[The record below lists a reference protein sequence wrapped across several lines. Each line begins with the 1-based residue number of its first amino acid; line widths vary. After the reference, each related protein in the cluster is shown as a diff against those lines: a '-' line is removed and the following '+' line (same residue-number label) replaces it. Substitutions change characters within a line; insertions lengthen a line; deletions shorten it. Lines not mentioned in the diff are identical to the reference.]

1 MALLASPTVKET
13 QPDPL
18 PPFYSISCR
27 VAVIGAGVSG
37 LLAARELR
45 REGHRVVVYE
55 RGNQVGGCWIYT
67 PESESDPLCLDPE
80 RPVVHSSMYCSLRTN
95 LPRKLMSF
103 RDYPFVA
110 EAVDWSVDPRAFPG
124 HAEVLSYLKGF
135 ARDFAV
141 EEMVRFDTEV
151 VKVELLGGGGGEEH
165 GGRWRVKS
173 RKTTTTKTDGI
184 DWSGG
189 GEESDEVFDA
199 VVVCNGHNTEPR
211 IAECP
216 GIQRWPGKQ
225 IHSHNYRTPE
235 PFKDL
240 VVVLIGYGTS
250 SVDISLEIASI
261 SKEVHLAIR
270 GPSKIAMHDQRHGFS
285 NIWFHPMIKHAQEDG
300 AIVFEDGTSIY
311 ADVIL
316 HCTGYKYHFPF
327 LDMDEVVSVDDNR
340 VGPLYKHV
348 FSPILAPWLSFI
360 GLLSKVVSF
369 PLFQLQSKWV
379 AGVLSGRISLP
390 SVKEMMEDVDNFY
403 AQLEAAGVPKRHT
416 HTMLTSMFEYN
427 DWLADQCGLPGMEE
441 WEKMMLFAWY
451 ESLITRPGTFRDEW
465 KEDDLASK
473 GYEDFVRSISGQ
485 KDDCIC

>member
-1 MALLASPTVKET
+1 MVQTLLKPSP
-13 QPDPL
+13 
-18 PPFYSISCR
+18 CRR
-27 VAVIGAGVSG
+27 VAVIGAGAGG
-37 LLAARELR
+37 LVAARELR
-45 REGHRVVVYE
+45 REGHHVIVYE
-55 RGNQVGGCWIYT
+55 RENQVGGTWLYM
-67 PESESDPLCLDPE
+67 PETEADLLGRDPA
-80 RPVVHSSMYCSLRTN
+80 RPVVHSSLYRSLRTN
-95 LPRKLMSF
+95 LPREVMGF
-103 RDYPFVA
+103 REYPFVVRA
-110 EAVDWSVDPRAFPG
+110 DWSIDPRRFPS
-124 HAEVLSYLKGF
+124 HTEVLAYLKGF
-135 ARDFAV
+135 AI

-151 VKVELLGGGGGEEH
+151 VKVELLKGGGGEEH
-165 GGRWRVKS
+165 GGCWRVKS
-173 RKTTTTKTDGI
+173 RKTRTTKKDGI

-189 GEESDEVFDA
+189 CEESDEVFDA

-250 SVDISLEIASI
+250 SVDISLEIAPI

-270 GPSKIAMHDQRHGFS
+270 GPSKIAMHDRGHGFS

-327 LDMDEVVSVDDNR
+327 LDMDGVVRVDDNR

-348 FSPILAPWLSFI
+348 FPPLLAPCLSFI
-360 GLLSKVVSF
+360 GLLSKGLPFRVSE
-369 PLFQLQSKWV
+369 LQSKWV

-390 SVKEMMEDVDNFY
+390 SVEEMMEDVDNFY
-403 AQLEAAGVPKRHT
+403 AQLEAAGVPKHHT
-416 HTMLTSMFEYN
+416 HVILTSLVEYN
-427 DWLADQCGLPGMEE
+427 DWLADQCGFPGMEE
-441 WEKMMLFAWY
+441 WEKIMLFAAY
-451 ESLITRPGTFRDEW
+451 ESLQNRPGTFRDEW
-465 KEDDLASK
+465 KDDDLASK
-473 GYEDFVRSISGQ
+473 GCEDFVRSISG
-485 KDDCIC
+485 